1 MYCLFERSP
10 MCDDDERARIGSNL
24 KSVVNR
30 GREPGLK
37 LTSRKGDITLPEW
50 GNSLMD
56 GIDKIAVQLDRAH
69 GGNDYQ
75 RVCNQQREK
84 LADPSLTPSAPILAA
99 MTEKPFFSLAM
110 KWSTQHKNEF
120 ESRPLTGDDLAN
132 FQRYSKQSIDQQAQ
146 VEAADT
152 ISFDQYLSS
161 YYQQY
166 QDLS

>member
-1 MYCLFERSP
+1 
-10 MCDDDERARIGSNL
+10 
-24 KSVVNR
+24 
-30 GREPGLK
+30 
-37 LTSRKGDITLPEW
+37 
-50 GNSLMD
+50 
-56 GIDKIAVQLDRAH
+56 
-69 GGNDYQ
+69 
-75 RVCNQQREK
+75 
-84 LADPSLTPSAPILAA
+84 
-99 MTEKPFFSLAM
+99 MTEQEKPFFSLAM
-110 KWSTQHKNEF
+110 KWSTQHKDEF